1 MSGRPRPR
9 PALRPLLCCCCCGR
23 RGSGAVLG
31 LGGASERAGGGFL
44 RRRRRREGKEK
55 AARRQAAL
63 GRRVE
68 GRPGGAALGR
78 RSGPRAPRGTAPSG
92 HGALGE
98 AQGLGS
104 VPEAALPT
112 CPRAWGRRALSFL
125 LFRCRFRVRAG
136 EARGAAARGDPP
148 YSPPRGRGAQGAEDF
163 LEEFGLVGP
172 GVLGGRGGYVL

>member
-1 MSGRPRPR
+1 MSGRGEGF
-9 PALRPLLCCCCCGR
+9 C
-23 RGSGAVLG
+23 
-31 LGGASERAGGGFL
+31 EGGGGGKGK
-44 RRRRRREGKEK
+44 RR
-55 AARRQAAL
+55 L
-63 GRRVE
+63 PVGRLLSAGESR
-68 GRPGGAALGR
+68 GAPGGAALGR

-112 CPRAWGRRALSFL
+112 CPRAWGHRALSFL